1 MHRVFFDLK
10 RAYHSTLRLT
20 RRLLKRLGLTAARFD
35 LLYIVEKAGK
45 TMLQCDLRRVLGVTA
60 PTVSRMLSS
69 LQALGLVEREV
80 MDMDRRRR
88 HVTLT
93 KAGLRCVR
101 RAARHLIHSGWVEL
115 AVDSALCPHRWFNAE
130 ESSRARGILSTTLN
144 RLRYAYGDRATRD
157 YPIVLRRGLR
167 RRGGHHAAPL
177 MAHRGGRMT
186 CPSRRDSSRRPTRN
200 GSLRRRRSVPSA
212 SRTSQ
217 RRPERHARRAPD

>member
-10 RAYHSTLRLT
+10 RAYHGTLRLT

-60 PTVSRMLSS
+60 PTVSRMLAS

-80 MDMDRRRR
+80 VDLDRRRR

-115 AVDSALCPHRWFNAE
+115 AVDSALCPQRWFNAE
-130 ESSRARGILSTTLN
+130 ECSRARGVLSTTLN

-157 YPIVLRRGLR
+157 YPSFYDEDFEDEEDI
-167 RRGGHHAAPL
+167 APL
-177 MAHRGGRMT
+177 
-186 CPSRRDSSRRPTRN
+186 
-200 GSLRRRRSVPSA
+200 RSWLTEA
-212 SRTSQ
+212 D
-217 RRPERHARRAPD
+217 E

>member
-20 RRLLKRLGLTAARFD
+20 RGLLKSLGLTAARFD

-45 TMLQCDLRRVLGVTA
+45 SMLQCDLRRGLGVTA
-60 PTVSRMLSS
+60 PPVRRMFASRET
-69 LQALGLVEREV
+69 LGLGEPEV
-80 MDMDRRRR
+80 VDLDRRRR

-101 RAARHLIHSGWVEL
+101 RAARSLIHSGWVEL

-130 ESSRARGILSTTLN
+130 ESSRARGVLSTTLN

-157 YPIVLRRGLR
+157 YPSFYEEDFEEEEDI
-167 RRGGHHAAPL
+167 APL
-177 MAHRGGRMT
+177 
-186 CPSRRDSSRRPTRN
+186 
-200 GSLRRRRSVPSA
+200 RSWLTEA
-212 SRTSQ
+212 D
-217 RRPERHARRAPD
+217 E